1 MNIIFIV
8 LSVLMLCGVFFA
20 LGHEIASDKH
30 VKENFEMLDK
40 LTLDDEERKLNNE
53 KRKVYKDLS
62 KQTYVCLFLSI
73 LLIMLIL
80 VPNIW
85 DYRHKGME
93 DLKKG
98 KYGSEEI
105 VRIKTKGNEVK
116 ADTTY
121 NFYRIKTE
129 KK

>member
-1 MNIIFIV
+1 
-8 LSVLMLCGVFFA
+8 MLCGGFFA
-20 LGHEIASDKH
+20 LGHEVASDKH
-30 VKENFEMLDK
+30 MKENFEMLDK
-40 LTLDDEERKLNNE
+40 LASNDEERKINNE
-53 KRKVYKDLS
+53 KREFYKDLS
-62 KQTYVCLFLSI
+62 KQTYLCLFISI

-80 VPNIW
+80 GLNIW
-85 DYRHKGME
+85 DYRHEGMIGI
-93 DLKKG
+93 KKG